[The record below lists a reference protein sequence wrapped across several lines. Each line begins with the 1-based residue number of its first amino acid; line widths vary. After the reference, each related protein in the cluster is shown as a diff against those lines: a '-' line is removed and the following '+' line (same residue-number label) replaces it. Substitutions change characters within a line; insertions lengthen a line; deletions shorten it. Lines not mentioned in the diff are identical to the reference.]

1 MCYECPDRLAMRLVG
16 LGDRQHTRG
25 APIETM
31 NDPRPQRT
39 LDGAERN
46 AEPAERVRQRAGGP
60 AVAGDDRHAGGLV
73 DEGEAVVLGQDVDW
87 NRLREE
93 LGASALAE
101 DDDALAGDEPWT
113 AGEDG
118 AAVEPDAPGG
128 DELAHLADGLPEPG
142 AKESIQPLPVHL
154 DAAGRPK
161 IIEVRFVVEEDFHGY
176 RIDHYLKRKIRR
188 LSRTRIQEV
197 IRTQLELERA
207 GAPRRLK
214 PHSPVVAGDR
224 LVIRRPAR
232 PEPPCPRHFGVLH
245 EDDAVIV
252 VDKPAGLPVHASAR
266 YFFNTLTRLLV
277 ERWPGGGLQI
287 AHRLDR
293 ETSGCLV
300 VARGRAAAAKLKGA
314 FERRLI
320 GKEYLAVVHG
330 APAWDET
337 LIDLPLA
344 LARPRLLQHNAPAF
358 RIRMEP
364 AAGRDDALPAQTR
377 VRIVERRA
385 SCALVSCRPLTG
397 RQHQIRAHL
406 AAVGHAI
413 VGDKLYAHGDEAFV
427 RWCDR
432 ANQIT
437 GDEVAAEFGLARQAL
452 HAAAVTFPHPSTGA
466 SLTVESPLPAE
477 LRAYLERS

>member
-1 MCYECPDRLAMRLVG
+1 
-16 LGDRQHTRG
+16 
-25 APIETM
+25 
-31 NDPRPQRT
+31 
-39 LDGAERN
+39 
-46 AEPAERVRQRAGGP
+46 
-60 AVAGDDRHAGGLV
+60 
-73 DEGEAVVLGQDVDW
+73 VLGKDLDW

-101 DDDALAGDEPWT
+101 DDDALAGDEPWG

-118 AAVEPDAPGG
+118 PPVDADAPGG
-128 DELAHLADGLPEPG
+128 GELADLADGHAEPRDEVG
-142 AKESIQPLPVHL
+142 IEPRPVHL
-154 DAAGRPK
+154 DAEGRPK
-161 IIEVRFVVEEDFHGY
+161 IIEVRSGVEEDFHGF
-176 RIDHYLKRKIRR
+176 RIDHSLKRKTRR

-197 IRTQLELERA
+197 TRPQLELERA
-207 GAPRRLK
+207 GALRRLK

-224 LVIRRPAR
+224 LVLRRPAR

-245 EDDAVIV
+245 DDDAVLV

-266 YFFNTLTRLLV
+266 YHFNTLTRLLV
-277 ERWPGGGLQI
+277 ERWPGAGLQI

-300 VARGRAAAAKLKGA
+300 VARGRAAAARLKGA
-314 FERRLI
+314 FERRLVD
-320 GKEYLAVVHG
+320 KEYLAVVHG
-330 APAWDET
+330 VPVWGET

-344 LARPRLLQHNAPAF
+344 LAQPRLLEHNAPAF

-364 AAGRDDALPAQTR
+364 AAGREDALPAQTR
-377 VRIVERRA
+377 VRVVERRA
-385 SCALVSCRPLTG
+385 GCALVACHPLTG

-406 AAVGHAI
+406 AAAGHAI

-432 ANQIT
+432 AAKPPD
-437 GDEVAAEFGLARQAL
+437 DEVAAESGPPRQAL

-466 SLTVESPLPAE
+466 PLTVRSPLPAE
-477 LRAYLERS
+477 LRAYLDSR